1 MWTAEKTKHVDGII
15 TRLSKARHKDELG
28 DALFQ
33 VETET
38 GYEVEFIY
46 DIFTEAVIDEEVNP
60 ERAPRSVLQEIWESV
75 ITPAYEFDY

>member
-1 MWTAEKTKHVDGII
+1 MWTKEKTNRVDSVIN
-15 TRLSKARHKDELG
+15 RLTDAKDKDDLV

-33 VETET
+33 VEAET

-60 ERAPRSVLQEIWESV
+60 ERAPRSVLREIWESV